1 MFLPYVFLCVVH
13 KRRLRGSERNDVSV
27 QSKYREAAAV
37 HREKLAA
44 MTRSELLA
52 GNPTACQTPATIRQA
67 VYERRKKNCLAG
79 EIIDELK

>member
-1 MFLPYVFLCVVH
+1 MFFPYVLLCVVH
-13 KRRLRGSERNDVSV
+13 KRNLRGSERNNVSM
-27 QSKYREAAAV
+27 QSEYREAAAV

-44 MTRSELLA
+44 MTPSELIA
-52 GNPTACQTPATIRQA
+52 GNITACQTPATIRQA